1 MSAPTI
7 VRLEAAGVDVAV
19 EAEPATD
26 SLALTLS
33 HGIGVVVCGSRH
45 ELRALLAD
53 IGSAL
58 ADPAANHR
66 ESAR

>member
-7 VRLEAAGVDVAV
+7 VRLEAASVDVAV
-19 EAEPATD
+19 EAEPATEA
-26 SLALTLS
+26 LALTLS
-33 HGIGVVVCGSRH
+33 RGIGVVVCGSRH

-58 ADPAANHR
+58 ADPALYHP
-66 ESAR
+66 ESAV